1 MIMRQKKA
9 REVCRDLY
17 IQWNWHKNHI
27 YHCEISWFTWSIM
40 QVIVGT
46 ADDDDDNN
54 DYNNGNN
61 DENNKQT
68 NEEFQMRYFGLSWFV

>member
-1 MIMRQKKA
+1 
-9 REVCRDLY
+9 
-17 IQWNWHKNHI
+17 
-27 YHCEISWFTWSIM
+27 M

-54 DYNNGNN
+54 DYNDGNH

>member
-1 MIMRQKKA
+1 
-9 REVCRDLY
+9 
-17 IQWNWHKNHI
+17 
-27 YHCEISWFTWSIM
+27 M

-46 ADDDDDNN
+46 ADDDDDN
-54 DYNNGNN
+54 DDGFN